1 MKSRTVRAP
10 AALAV
15 LCFAAPMTLV
25 RTLLLGVS
33 LLVGAA
39 AIGEAGPLSLTFSGS
54 VDLSG
59 SGGAAV
65 NPFSGFFTWD
75 PTALPFDSEGGISL
89 YNTVA
94 YQLIFN
100 GVDITAGPAD
110 AAVFVAN
117 NADPGTGTSVDGL
130 WFLAQIQENVTVGGA
145 TGDEILVG
153 MLSGPTDTWDTQSL
167 PTDYSFL
174 SKLTTRSSLVSL
186 EVPGG
191 GDENDVVLGTGS
203 FAVTPVPEP
212 ASLTLTA
219 LGLAGVIARARRG
232 RQRR

>member
-33 LLVGAA
+33 VLVGAA
-39 AIGEAGPLSLTFSGS
+39 AIAEAGPLSLTFSGS

-59 SGGAAV
+59 SGGV
-65 NPFSGFFTWD
+65 SPFSGFFTWD

-89 YNTVA
+89 YNTWA

-100 GVDITAGPAD
+100 GIDITAGPAD
-110 AAVFVAN
+110 AAVFVVN
-117 NADPGTGTSVDGL
+117 NADLGTGTSVDGL
-130 WFLAQIQENVTVGGA
+130 WFLAPIEQNVTVGGA

-153 MLSGPTDTWDTQSL
+153 MLSGPTDTWDTPSL

-186 EVPGG
+186 EVPGL
-191 GDENDVVLGTGS
+191 GDANDVVLGTGS